1 MDGGNLMRKAVGII
15 AIIFVILY
23 GFNYPCFAKKIN
35 ENAGT
40 KSGQILKMGV
50 GANAVGMGESNVANA
65 DDVYATY
72 WNPAGLSKVDKIQIG
87 LMHNEWFEDIRYEY
101 IGYVQ
106 PAFGIGTIAG
116 SVSYISMGEL
126 DKTDDAGTE
135 QGKFRPYDLLV
146 ALSYGG
152 KINKSIS
159 IGFSA
164 KLLQEKID
172 EQKAQAFAVDLG
184 GIYSADNKFLVGV
197 NLQHLGTKMKFI
209 EESYGLPLNVNIG
222 LAYKLLDNALTLA
235 VDSNIPS
242 DNDVNIGFGAD
253 YRIMGMF
260 DLRFGYRYAFGGND
274 LGTVSGL
281 RAGVGFGIGNY
292 KLDYAFVP
300 YGELGQSH
308 RISLIASF

>member
-1 MDGGNLMRKAVGII
+1 MRKVAFII
-15 AIIFVILY
+15 MIMFIMLY
-23 GFNYPCFAKKIN
+23 GISHQCFAKKIN

-50 GANAVGMGESNVANA
+50 GANAVGMGESYVASA

-87 LMHNEWFEDIRYEY
+87 FMHNEWFEDIRYEY
-101 IGYVQ
+101 LGYVQ

-116 SVSYISMGEL
+116 SISYVSMGEL
-126 DKTDDAGTE
+126 DKTDDAGIE
-135 QGKFRPYDLLV
+135 QGKFRPYDLLF

-159 IGFSA
+159 VGFNA

-172 EQKAQAFAVDLG
+172 EQKAQAFAVDIG
-184 GIYSADNKFLVGV
+184 GIYSVDNKFLVGV

-209 EESYGLPLNVNIG
+209 EESYGLPLNINFGV
-222 LAYKLLDNALTLA
+222 AYKLLDSALTLA

-242 DNDVNIGFGAD
+242 DNDVDVGFGAG
-253 YRIMGMF
+253 YKIMGMF
-260 DLRFGYRYAFGGND
+260 DVRFGYRYTFGGND
-274 LGTVSGL
+274 LGTASGL
-281 RAGVGFGIGNY
+281 RAGVGFGISNY

>member
-1 MDGGNLMRKAVGII
+1 MRRSIWII
-15 AIIFVILY
+15 SLIFIMLW
-23 GFNYPCFAKKIN
+23 GFSYQCMAKKIN

-40 KSGQILKMGV
+40 KSGQILKMGI
-50 GANAVGMGESNVANA
+50 GANAVGMGESNVASA

-106 PAFGIGTIAG
+106 PVLGIGTIAG

-126 DKTDDAGTE
+126 DKTDDTGTD

-146 ALSYGG
+146 TLSYGG
-152 KINKSIS
+152 KLNKSLS
-159 IGFSA
+159 VGFNA

-172 EQKAQAFAVDLG
+172 EQKAQAFAVDIG
-184 GIYSADNKFLVGV
+184 GIYSANDKFLIGV
-197 NLQHLGTKMKFI
+197 NLQHLGSKMKFI
-209 EESYGLPLNVNIG
+209 NESYGLPLNVNAGI
-222 LAYKLLDNALTLA
+222 AYKLLDNALTLA
-235 VDSNIPS
+235 VDGNVPS
-242 DNDVNIGFGAD
+242 DNDANVGFGAD
-253 YRIMGMF
+253 YRIMGIF
-260 DLRFGYRYAFGGND
+260 DLRFGYRYTLGGND
-274 LGTVSGL
+274 LGTASGL

-292 KLDYAFVP
+292 KLDYAYVP